1 MPQQIPQTRS
11 MHRLI
16 QTRPLAKVSQL
27 ELESYWTAR
36 RFVSR
41 FEQRVLASNAISV
54 EPGELTLPALR
65 ATKEAA

>member
-1 MPQQIPQTRS
+1 MPQQIPQTPGDAPV
-11 MHRLI
+11 I
-16 QTRPLAKVSQL
+16 QPRPLAKVSQL

-65 ATKEAA
+65 AKEVA